1 MAKQRLSPQGQ
12 ADLVW
17 FCRRMASALQGNHSV
32 LAALD
37 AILGG
42 APRGLHGR
50 IGEARRRAL
59 GGARL
64 PEAVAGWG
72 LPRFAWEAV
81 DMGDR
86 AHQLPKV
93 LRHVADRLEA
103 EQLAPASADRR
114 LYDYSLAFGRI
125 GLLLLCGVEL
135 GEAVACAAESVSPSE
150 TSEVLL
156 AAQEAVVNTGL
167 TWSEALARLAP
178 DLPALTVEMI
188 REAEE
193 ERRLGDALLVVS
205 DYLLEEAGHAVLME
219 HGKEA

>member
-1 MAKQRLSPQGQ
+1 MAKQQLSPQDQ
-12 ADLVW
+12 ADLIWV
-17 FCRRMASALQGNHSV
+17 CRRLASVLQDNHSV

-37 AILGG
+37 AIRAD

-50 IGEARRRAL
+50 IGEARRRTL

-64 PEAVAGWG
+64 PEAVDGWG

-81 DMGDR
+81 ALGDR
-86 AHQLPKV
+86 AHRLPEV

-103 EQLAPASADRR
+103 EQVVPASADRR

-135 GEAVACAAESVSPSE
+135 REAVAYAAESVSPSE

-156 AAQEAVVNTGL
+156 AAQEAATNAGL
-167 TWSEALARLAP
+167 TWSEAVARLAP

-188 REAEE
+188 HDAEE
-193 ERRLGDALLVVS
+193 ERRLGRALLVVS
-205 DYLLEEAGHAVLME
+205 DYLLEEAGHAVVME